1 MKLNYSTLAFS
12 IVAVVLGVGRSH
24 AQEGYAPMGNPYPVG
39 TPAPYAP
46 AGMQPPGMVPPGVMP
61 GYGPGPMMGAGGPAG
76 PMAGPVGPM
85 AGPMPY
91 AQMAAA
97 QVQPTQMQPV
107 AMTTNQ
113 YGGEIDGSMYETA
126 GDCVEYEN
134 VAGDMNT
141 ALPPRAYGSFDAMM
155 IWRKGGN
162 YPPILTTSN
171 ATDQGVLG
179 QPSTQV
185 LWGGNQSDGP
195 SLGGRLTVGL
205 WMDDYQNWSVGGR
218 FLGLTNQ
225 TLGYTAT
232 SAQYP
237 VLAFPFYNT
246 NTSAQ
251 DSFLVALP
259 GNGVGAADNT
269 TVNFANTN
277 KLYMGDAFVT
287 KHLYTNNGNR
297 FDFVGGYTFAKIQ
310 DSFRMDSTYTVQ
322 ETGGSIPQGTVV
334 NVVDSFSAMN
344 EFHGG
349 QVGLMAEFQDGPFSW
364 RALGKLSL
372 GNMRQEGTLSGQTT
386 YNGGSAQPVGNY
398 VQATNSGSYGRSQF
412 AYIPEANIEML
423 YALNCNLDLKLGT
436 TFVYFSD
443 VMTGGTMIN
452 NQISPDGSNP
462 NPQFNFVSQE
472 YWILGMTFGVDYHY

>member
-1 MKLNYSTLAFS
+1 
-12 IVAVVLGVGRSH
+12 
-24 AQEGYAPMGNPYPVG
+24 
-39 TPAPYAP
+39 
-46 AGMQPPGMVPPGVMP
+46 MQPN
-61 GYGPGPMMGAGGPAG
+61 
-76 PMAGPVGPM
+76 
-85 AGPMPY
+85 
-91 AQMAAA
+91 
-97 QVQPTQMQPV
+97 QMQPV
-107 AMTTNQ
+107 SMN
-113 YGGEIDGSMYETA
+113 GGQSAGVAGDGMMYESA
-126 GDCVEYEN
+126 GDYVEYEN
-134 VAGDMNT
+134 VAGVPACDPGTT
-141 ALPPRAYGSFDAMM
+141 ALPPRAYGSFDALM

-162 YPPILTTSN
+162 YPPILTTSS
-171 ATDQGVLG
+171 AADQGILG
-179 QPSTQV
+179 NPTTQV

-195 SLGGRLTVGL
+195 VLGGRLTLGL
-205 WMDDYQNWSVGGR
+205 WLDDYQNWSVGGR

-225 TLGYTAT
+225 TLGYTVT

-259 GNGVGAADNT
+259 GSGAGAADNT

-297 FDFVGGYTFAKIQ
+297 FDFVGGYTYAKID
-310 DSFRMDSTYTVQ
+310 DSFNMNSTYTVE
-322 ETGGSIPQGTVV
+322 ETGGTLPKGTVV
-334 NVVDSFSAMN
+334 NVVDNFSAMN
-344 EFHGG
+344 EFNGG
-349 QVGLMAEFQDGPFSW
+349 QVGLIAEFQDGPFSW

-372 GNMRQEGTLSGQTT
+372 GNMRQEGTLSGRTT

-398 VQATNSGSYGRSQF
+398 VQTTNTGSYGRNQF
-412 AYIPEANIEML
+412 AYIPEANLEML
-423 YALNCNLDLKLGT
+423 YAFNCNLDLKLGT